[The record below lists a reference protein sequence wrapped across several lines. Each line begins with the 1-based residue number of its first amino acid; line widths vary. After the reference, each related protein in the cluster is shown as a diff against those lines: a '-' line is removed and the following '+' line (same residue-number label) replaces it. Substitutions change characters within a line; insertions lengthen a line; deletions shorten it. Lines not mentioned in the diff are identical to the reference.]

1 MEQANKFCY
10 SAWKKKKQFLV
21 IQIMEA
27 NFGEAHRLK
36 VFTRLQLFPE
46 MLLFGEISPRA
57 EVVENVLNFFA
68 YRFPTFVI
76 ALHEKS
82 SEKFWIA
89 SRRKDFSIFASK
101 QIENN
106 SINETIQN
114 LRKILAQ
121 TFEERMNL
129 EVEWSEDFFSTFYDS
144 QFIEPRKNLKIA
156 NHMMPSHFL
165 SKELHEFH
173 AMKAA
178 KRTKPNTSLKQFV

>member
-1 MEQANKFCY
+1 MLFHWEKEEITFGENM
-10 SAWKKKKQFLV
+10 
-21 IQIMEA
+21 MEA

-46 MLLFGEISPRA
+46 MLLFGEIEPRA
-57 EVVENVLNFFA
+57 QVVENVLQFFA

-76 ALHEKS
+76 ALHEKQS
-82 SEKFWIA
+82 KKLWIA

-101 QIENN
+101 NVV
-106 SINETIQN
+106 SVDETIQN

-129 EVEWSEDFFSTFYDS
+129 EVEWSEEFFPTFYDS

-156 NHMMPSHFL
+156 NHMMPKNFL

-178 KRTKPNTSLKQFV
+178 KRTKPNTSLKEFV